1 MHIVVND
8 KNLET
13 SNEATVDLLI
23 EELDLTGRKLAVM
36 VDGEVVRKA
45 DFAATRLTEG
55 CKVEIISMVGG
66 G

>member
-13 SNEATVDLLI
+13 SNDATVDFLI
-23 EELDLTGRKLAVM
+23 KELDLTGKKLAVM

-45 DFAATRLTEG
+45 DFAETKLTEG
-55 CKVEIISMVGG
+55 CKV
-66 G
+66 